1 MQRGETMS
9 AGGSGDSRA
18 GADGASGAER
28 PAGRVAASRPV
39 AVGRV
44 RHYFPRA
51 GAAVVTLSDE
61 LRLGDWVHICGEHSD
76 FVQRVSSL
84 ARDGEP
90 VRRGGPGQEI
100 GLALEERAR
109 PGDRVFRMDN

>member
-1 MQRGETMS
+1 MS
-9 AGGSGDSRA
+9 AGRPGDSGAGGA
-18 GADGASGAER
+18 GAEPA
-28 PAGRVAASRPV
+28 AGRVAASRPV

-61 LRLGDWVHICGEHSD
+61 LRLGDWVHIYGEHSD

>member
-1 MQRGETMS
+1 MS
-9 AGGSGDSRA
+9 AGRPGDSGA
-18 GADGASGAER
+18 GAGGAE
-28 PAGRVAASRPV
+28 PAAGRVAASRPV

-51 GAAVVTLSDE
+51 GAAVVTLSEE

>member
-1 MQRGETMS
+1 MS
-9 AGGSGDSRA
+9 AGRPGDSGA
-18 GADGASGAER
+18 GAE
-28 PAGRVAASRPV
+28 PTAGRVAASRPV

-51 GAAVVTLSDE
+51 GAAVVALSKE
-61 LRLGDWVHICGEHSD
+61 LHLGDWVHICGEHSD

-109 PGDRVFRMDN
+109 PGDRVFRMDS

>member
-1 MQRGETMS
+1 MS
-9 AGGSGDSRA
+9 AGRPGDSGAGGA
-18 GADGASGAER
+18 GAEPA
-28 PAGRVAASRPV
+28 AGRVAASRPV

-51 GAAVVTLSDE
+51 GAAVVTLSEE
-61 LRLGDWVHICGEHSD
+61 LRLGDWVHIYGEHSD

>member
-1 MQRGETMS
+1 MQRGEAMN
-9 AGGSGDSRA
+9 AGRPGDSGAGDGGA
-18 GADGASGAER
+18 GAEPA
-28 PAGRVAASRPV
+28 AGRVAASRPV

-51 GAAVVTLSDE
+51 GAAVVTLSEE